1 MSQREHLH
9 ALTGVP
15 IPTRESVSEETGAY
29 WDLCEEKLGLV
40 PNVIRAYSFDD
51 DKLNAFTRMYNLL
64 MLGPSELSKLDR
76 EMIAVVV
83 SSVNR
88 CFYCLTA
95 HGAGVRQ
102 LSKDPALGELLAMNY
117 RSAQLEPRER
127 AMLDFAWKL
136 AETPAEIEEPDRQV
150 LRDAGFSDLAIW
162 DIASVTAFFSMSNR
176 MSSAIDLQPNPEYHS
191 QAR

>member
-1 MSQREHLH
+1 MSQPEHLH

-15 IPTRESVSEETGAY
+15 MPTRETVSQETGRY
-29 WDLCEEKLGLV
+29 WDLCQEKLGLV

-51 DKLNAFTRMYNLL
+51 EKLGAFTRMYNEL
-64 MLGPSELSKLDR
+64 MLGPSGLSKLER

-95 HGAGVRQ
+95 HGAAVRE
-102 LSKDPALGELLAMNY
+102 LSNDPALGELLAMNY
-117 RSAQLEPRER
+117 RTAELDKRTR
-127 AMLDFAWKL
+127 AILDFAWKL
-136 AETPAEIEEPDRQV
+136 AETPAEVEEADRQS
-150 LRDAGFSDLAIW
+150 LREAGFSDLDIW
-162 DIASVTAFFSMSNR
+162 DIASITAFFSMSNR

>member
-1 MSQREHLH
+1 MSQPEHLH

-15 IPTRESVSEETGAY
+15 MPTRETVSQETGRY
-29 WDLCEEKLGLV
+29 WDLCQEKLGLV

-51 DKLNAFTRMYNLL
+51 EKLGAFTRMYNEL
-64 MLGPSELSKLDR
+64 MLGPSGLSKLER

-95 HGAGVRQ
+95 HGAAVRE
-102 LSKDPALGELLAMNY
+102 LSNDPALGELLAMNY
-117 RSAQLEPRER
+117 RTAELDKRTR

-136 AETPAEIEEPDRQV
+136 AETPAEVEEADRQS
-150 LRDAGFSDLAIW
+150 LREAGFSDLDIW
-162 DIASVTAFFSMSNR
+162 DIASITAFFSMSNR